1 MAALT
6 YECRRLNT
14 ARLAA
19 MANDL
24 LDRILEEIRE
34 RKDASRAAH
43 EESERLQ
50 RALAA
55 LDKQR
60 GPGRPPD
67 GRRPQRRAG
76 SPPRQRRRAAPGANR
91 DAILAIVRDR
101 PGVTAAEL
109 TSTTGIA
116 RATVSSTVARL
127 AASGALERTSL
138 PSGGVG
144 FRVPRDHADDVL
156 STGAGAS

>member
-1 MAALT
+1 MRQPPCMAALT

-101 PGVTAAEL
+101 PGATAAEL
-109 TSTTGIA
+109 ASTTGIA
-116 RATVSSTVARL
+116 RATV
-127 AASGALERTSL
+127 
-138 PSGGVG
+138 
-144 FRVPRDHADDVL
+144 
-156 STGAGAS
+156 